1 MEQTEHEPAVLLS
14 VSVLERSPGVLNFF
28 AKIGDPVEVTPE
40 AVDGN
45 GLYTITEP
53 SPEVESEAIE
63 KSLALAKREVERN
76 RAFQRASNFSKAYWI
91 LQLEQIRTATRARNV
106 SIYLVNP
113 RGTLLK
119 PEYWFGDWS
128 DEETPRTFK
137 VGQGIAGK
145 VWESGKIYISE
156 GNVQDDPHFD
166 LSQSPRSKQVHSL
179 LTVPIF
185 DFDNHIIGVMNLDSY
200 LENRFNTRVKW
211 RLEHLQSK
219 AYIMLKELGVTDK
232 MQQDELLSSFF
243 WIFQKAINQDYVI
256 EPQLAKS
263 SKEKSSNGIV
273 YTKGM
278 RGKEDSAPIID
289 PSHVEEVFSAI
300 REELSPG
307 TGKPGPSPI
316 RLDRL
321 WSVFQGREN
330 EPIPLDDFEQ
340 AFGDSSEPRKS
351 AASAVSW
358 LNNTLRRWGFD
369 MEIETIHCT
378 KYRLKQRSD
387 IPELR

>member
-1 MEQTEHEPAVLLS
+1 MEQTEYESAVRLS
-14 VSVLERSPGVLNFF
+14 VSVIEESPEVLNFF
-28 AKIGDPVEVTPE
+28 SKIGDPIEVATK
-40 AVDGN
+40 AADGS
-45 GLYTITEP
+45 GQYTITEP

-63 KSLALAKREVERN
+63 KSLEQAKREVKRN
-76 RAFQRASNFSKAYWI
+76 QAFQRASTFSKAYWV

-106 SIYLVNP
+106 SLYLVNP

-137 VGQGIAGK
+137 KGHGIAGK
-145 VWESGKIYISE
+145 VWECGQIYVSE
-156 GNVQDDPHFD
+156 GNVQHDPYFD
-166 LSQSPRSKQVHSL
+166 LSENSRSKQVRSL

-185 DFDNHIIGVMNLDSY
+185 NFNNHIIGVMNLDSH
-200 LENRFNTRVKW
+200 LENRFSP
-211 RLEHLQSK
+211 RLKRRMENLQPK
-219 AYIMLKELGVTDK
+219 AYLMLKELGVSKT
-232 MQQDELLSSFF
+232 MQKEELLSGFF
-243 WIFQKAINQDYVI
+243 WIFQKAINQDYI
-256 EPQLAKS
+256 IAPKRTSSLTHKS
-263 SKEKSSNGIV
+263 TNGIV
-273 YTKGM
+273 YTNGM
-278 RGKEDSAPIID
+278 QGKEDLRPIID
-289 PSHVEEVFSAI
+289 PNHVEEVFSAI

-340 AFGDSSEPRKS
+340 AFSDSTDPRKS

-358 LNNTLRRWGFD
+358 LNNTFRRWGYD
-369 MEIETIHCT
+369 VEIETIHCT
-378 KYRLKQRSD
+378 KYRLKQRPDS
-387 IPELR
+387 PKLR